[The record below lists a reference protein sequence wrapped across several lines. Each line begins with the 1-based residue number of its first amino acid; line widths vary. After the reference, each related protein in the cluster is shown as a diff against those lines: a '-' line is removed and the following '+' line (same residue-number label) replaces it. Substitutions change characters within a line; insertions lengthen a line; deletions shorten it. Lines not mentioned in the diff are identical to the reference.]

1 MSTTRF
7 DRELYVRNIRTQN
20 GTISMAERERKR
32 LTDLMQED
40 CPHEGEILERE
51 IDTIGSPPSD
61 AETIPPR
68 RMCTVCAF
76 EGEGSLTGFPNV
88 YDFRAFARRKAT
100 RLTAS
105 AYDDRRHALLHE
117 LGLDHLSARL

>member
-1 MSTTRF
+1 MPDF
-7 DRELYVRNIRTQN
+7 DRELYVRNIRNQN
-20 GTISMAERERKR
+20 GTISMAEQERTR
-32 LTDLMQED
+32 LTELMQEH

-100 RLTAS
+100 RLAPS
-105 AYDDRRHALLHE
+105 AYDDRRRALLHE

>member
-1 MSTTRF
+1 MPTYEF
-7 DRELYVRNIRTQN
+7 DRELFLRNIRVQN
-20 GTISMAERERKR
+20 GSISMAEGERKR
-32 LTDLMQED
+32 LVDLMQER

-51 IDTIGSPPSD
+51 IDSIGSPPSD

-88 YDFRAFARRKAT
+88 YDFRAFARRRAT
-100 RLTAS
+100 QLAPS
-105 AYDDRRHALLHE
+105 AYDDRRRALLIE
-117 LGLDHLSARL
+117 LGLEHLSAHP